1 MKYKNQIGKKYGK
14 LLILEEDKNI
24 NKRGT
29 YYKCQ
34 CDCGN
39 IKSLLGFN
47 VINGRTKS
55 CGCITKEINKY
66 NAPNTKHKLS
76 KTRIYKIWSKMK
88 NRCNNDKYFQYYL
101 YGGRGIKVCEEWSNK
116 KDGFINFYN
125 WAIKN
130 GYEKHLQ
137 KFGNKNTTID
147 RIDVNGNYEPS
158 NCKWSTQ
165 KEQSLNKTNNRL
177 IKYNNEEH
185 TISEWAIIKN
195 LTKSTIYHRLERG
208 WSVEKTLTTPL
219 KK

>member
-1 MKYKNQIGKKYGK
+1 MKLKDLTGKK
-14 LLILEEDKNI
+14 I
-24 NKRGT
+24 NRLTVIKRVDNSRWNET
-29 YYKCQ
+29 RWLCK
-34 CDCGN
+34 CDCG
-39 IKSLLGFN
+39 KE
-47 VINGRTKS
+47 VIATYGKIAYGHTKS
-55 CGCITKEINKY
+55 CGCLAKDIFVKNV
-66 NAPNTKHKLS
+66 TKHKLRN
-76 KTRIYKIWSKMK
+76 TRLYNIWANMK
-88 NRCNNDKYFQYYL
+88 QRCNNPNQKAYKY
-101 YGGRGIKVCEEWSNK
+101 YGARGIKVCDEWLNS
-116 KDGFINFYN
+116 FENFYH

-165 KEQSLNKTNNRL
+165 KEQSLNKTNNHL

-195 LTKSTIYHRLERG
+195 LTKSTIYHRLQRG